1 MAGRK
6 GESRHKVRAEGKKN
20 LRPTS
25 LSAVPSATLIISLDE
40 LIKRLCHH
48 YIETIQLICIA
59 NQSTGFYVMATL
71 AFNELKL
78 CIQIRFKLF
87 ESISFISY
95 HSKK

>member
-20 LRPTS
+20 LRQTS

-40 LIKRLCHH
+40 LIKRPCHH

-71 AFNELKL
+71 AFNEVSGLLLSKSS
-78 CIQIRFKLF
+78 FN
-87 ESISFISY
+87 SNSFISIFDMK
-95 HSKK
+95 S

>member
-6 GESRHKVRAEGKKN
+6 GKSRHKVRAEDKKN
-20 LRPTS
+20 LRQTS
-25 LSAVPSATLIISLDE
+25 LSAVPSPTLIFSLDE
-40 LIKRLCHH
+40 LIKRPCYH
-48 YIETIQLICIA
+48 YIETRQLICIA